1 MHCQY
6 HLAQTW
12 SLTHP
17 CPMSFPWRH
26 VAWFHCYKQEV
37 PLVYICKCRW
47 ILHSVACH
55 TLLSIRGHYGPNM
68 TLFCPFFSTPSWWDR
83 VLGHRR
89 ASVTLWIS
97 SASEHFGV
105 KHHVLGMR
113 PFSEAS
119 DQPRGQKRFHFLKSS
134 LPSYSLSILLLPF
147 RSIQDFWKWFQMIL
161 HFPKHWFWHQNHVSS
176 MFRSWVTPQVK
187 I

>member
-1 MHCQY
+1 MQHWHATCYMWNVTYVWMHSLQNAWHFQGHKNLKQNKSYFSAKTLLSLMHCHY

-12 SLTHP
+12 SLAHP
-17 CPMSFPWRH
+17 CPTSFPWRH

-37 PLVYICKCRW
+37 PLVYISKCQW

-105 KHHVLGMR
+105 KHQN
-113 PFSEAS
+113 ET
-119 DQPRGQKRFHFLKSS
+119 
-134 LPSYSLSILLLPF
+134 IF
-147 RSIQDFWKWFQMIL
+147 RSI
-161 HFPKHWFWHQNHVSS
+161 
-176 MFRSWVTPQVK
+176 RSA
-187 I
+187 